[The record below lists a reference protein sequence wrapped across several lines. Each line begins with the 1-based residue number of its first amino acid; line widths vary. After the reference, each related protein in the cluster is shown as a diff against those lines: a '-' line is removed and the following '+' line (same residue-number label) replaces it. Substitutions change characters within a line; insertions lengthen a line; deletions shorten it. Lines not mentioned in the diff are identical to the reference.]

1 MTRKRKLLLMI
12 PIGIAAITLFVF
24 VGGHVVRLL
33 WNTLMPPIFGLP
45 VVTFWQAFGLLALA
59 RILFGGLGHGC
70 GRSSTRT
77 AGDAGQVNA
86 VPGLKHE
93 GRPFRKTGDFQH
105 QRFHADQPGMEFTS
119 KGLLGRDQ
127 RRVGKAGV
135 LIDFR

>member
-70 GRSSTRT
+70 GRSGMRRRMSENWERLTPEEREKIHARMRERWGFSPRDP
-77 AGDAGQVNA
+77 AGNK
-86 VPGLKHE
+86 P
-93 GRPFRKTGDFQH
+93 
-105 QRFHADQPGMEFTS
+105 
-119 KGLLGRDQ
+119 
-127 RRVGKAGV
+127 
-135 LIDFR
+135 